1 MWLSL
6 AHIAAR
12 LMKHVQKQCPD
23 RLPTGP
29 HLAAFY
35 LAL

>member
-6 AHIAAR
+6 AHIAAC

-23 RLPTGP
+23 RPPTGP